1 VLAYNFNIMIIF
13 CDGVFDLF
21 HEGHVK
27 HFKKIKYLYPDSY
40 LFVGV
45 LNDQEATDYKRNPV
59 FNENQRLSLVYS
71 CKYVDKVTIDYPVI
85 MTEEFMAVHKIDLVV
100 HAFSNMSDYTKQ
112 LQFFEVPVRLNKMKI
127 IDYNEGISTT
137 NIINDI
143 NSNNRLCD
151 SDELKNGWDKIWEL
165 KGKEQT
171 NNYTFLNGYED
182 TDFSYNLAYKNIVY
196 TLDIKPESSV
206 LEVGCGA
213 GQFSKLFDVNFDYY
227 GVDYSRSQ
235 VNRNISFTNCKVVN
249 FEAIDLPFKDNYFD
263 YCFGVCVFEYFSSKE
278 YGYKVLKELERVTK
292 KGIYIVNIRNKT
304 HDAKPS
310 KYKYDIELK
319 HNVYDREDFETLGYT
334 ICDATYENEVRFSAF
349 KML

>member
-1 VLAYNFNIMIIF
+1 MIIF

-21 HEGHVK
+21 HEGHVN
-27 HFKKIKYLYPDSY
+27 HFKKIKYLYPDSF

-45 LNDQEATDYKRNPV
+45 LNDNEATDYKRNPV
-59 FNENQRLSLVYS
+59 FNEQKRLSLVDS

-85 MTEEFMAVHKIDLVV
+85 MTEEFMVDHKIDLVV
-100 HAFSNMSDYTKQ
+100 HAFSNMSDYAKQ
-112 LQFFEVPVRLNKMKI
+112 LQFFEVPTRLNKMKI

-143 NSNNRLCD
+143 NSNNILCD
-151 SDELKNGWDKIWEL
+151 SKEHKNGWDKIWEL
-165 KGKEQT
+165 KGNET
-171 NNYTFLNGYED
+171 TTELLALNGYEN
-182 TDFSYNLAYKNIVY
+182 TDFNAGVTYKNIVY

-227 GVDYSRSQ
+227 GIDYSRSLI
-235 VNRNISFTNCKVVN
+235 NRNISITHSKVIN
-249 FEAIDLPFKDNYFD
+249 WEAISLPFKDNHFD

-304 HDAKPS
+304 HDVKPS

-319 HNVYDREDFETLGYT
+319 HNVYDYTDFETLGYSV
-334 ICDATYENEVRFSAF
+334 CDATYENEIRFSVF
-349 KML
+349 KMLN